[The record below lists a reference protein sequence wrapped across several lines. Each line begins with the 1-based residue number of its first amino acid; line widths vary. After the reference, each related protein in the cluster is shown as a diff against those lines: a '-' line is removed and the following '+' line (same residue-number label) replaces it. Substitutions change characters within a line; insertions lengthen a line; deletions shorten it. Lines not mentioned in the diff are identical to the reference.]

1 MCSFLYYSAVSSPNG
16 LHELLREEKLKKLG
30 FKMKI
35 VSVEYRGKKK
45 KKSPAATEVL
55 LNQTTQK
62 MAF

>member
-35 VSVEYRGKKK
+35 VSVEYHRKK